1 MLLISD
7 TNILIDM
14 SVAGLLEAMFSL
26 PESFAVPDVLFAE
39 ELSERHPELLSLG
52 LKTLALDGA
61 GVMEAY
67 MVKAGCAGRA
77 APSLN
82 DVFALI
88 LARQVGGV
96 LLTGD
101 RRLRE
106 LAETRYSDI
115 EVRGTLWIVQRL
127 NAHGVLEVTAA
138 REVYWQMRQS
148 GSRLPWGDV
157 NRQLEEW
164 GLDPL

>member
-7 TNILIDM
+7 ANILIDM
-14 SVAGLLEAMFSL
+14 AVAGLLEAMFSL

-39 ELSERHPELLSLG
+39 ELSERHPELLSFG
-52 LKTLALDGA
+52 LNTLVLDGP
-61 GVMEAY
+61 GVREAY
-67 MVKAGCAGRA
+67 MVKTSCTGRA

-82 DVFALI
+82 DVFALM
-88 LARQVGGV
+88 LAKQVGGV

-106 LAETRYSDI
+106 LAEASYTDV
-115 EVRGTLWIVQRL
+115 EVRGTLWLVQRL
-127 NAHGVLEVTAA
+127 QEHGLLATDAA
-138 REVYWQMRQS
+138 KAAYRQMRQS
-148 GSRLPWGDV
+148 GSRLPWGEV
-157 NRQLEEW
+157 NRQLVEW

>member
-7 TNILIDM
+7 ANILIDL
-14 SVAGLLEAMFSL
+14 SVAGLLETMFSL

-39 ELSERHPELLSLG
+39 ELSDRHPELLSFG
-52 LKTLALDGA
+52 LNTLALDGA
-61 GVMEAY
+61 GVMESYAV
-67 MVKAGCAGRA
+67 MASCTGRA

-82 DVFALI
+82 DVFALM
-88 LARQVGGV
+88 LAKQVGGV

-115 EVRGTLWIVQRL
+115 EVRGTLWIVRRL
-127 NAHGVLEVTAA
+127 QEHGLLETAA
-138 REVYWQMRQS
+138 PEKRT
-148 GSRLPWGDV
+148 GK
-157 NRQLEEW
+157 
-164 GLDPL
+164 

>member
-7 TNILIDM
+7 ANILIDM

-39 ELSERHPELLSLG
+39 ELSERHPELLSFG
-52 LKTLALDGA
+52 LKTLVLDGA
-61 GVMEAY
+61 GVREAY
-67 MVKAGCAGRA
+67 MVKTSCTGRT

-82 DVFALI
+82 DVFALM
-88 LARQVGGV
+88 LAKQVGGV

-115 EVRGTLWIVQRL
+115 EVRGTLWIMQRL
-127 NAHGVLEVTAA
+127 QEQGLLEAAAA
-138 REVYWQMRQS
+138 REAYWRMRQS
-148 GSRLPWGDV
+148 GSRLPWGEV

-164 GLDPL
+164 DLDPF

>member
-7 TNILIDM
+7 ANILIDM

-39 ELSERHPELLSLG
+39 ELSERHPELLSFG
-52 LKTLALDGA
+52 LTTLTLDGA
-61 GVMEAY
+61 GVREAT
-67 MVKAGCAGRA
+67 MVMASCTGRA

-82 DVFALI
+82 DVFALM
-88 LARQVGGV
+88 LAKQVGGV

-106 LAETRYSDI
+106 LTETRYSDI
-115 EVRGTLWIVQRL
+115 KVRGTLWLVQRL
-127 NAHGVLEVTAA
+127 QEHGLLETDAA
-138 REVYWQMRQS
+138 RAAYWRMRQS
-148 GSRLPWGDV
+148 GSRLPWGEV
-157 NRQLEEW
+157 NRQLVEW